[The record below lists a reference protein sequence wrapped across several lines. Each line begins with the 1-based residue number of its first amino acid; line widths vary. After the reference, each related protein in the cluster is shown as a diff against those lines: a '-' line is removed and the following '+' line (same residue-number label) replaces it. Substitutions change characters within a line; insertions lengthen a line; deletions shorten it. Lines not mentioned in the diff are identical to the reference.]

1 VIIIFLIISLVLN
14 ITLILFLIMSY
25 ILGSLFFK
33 KIEKILNSNLKGLN
47 NLNKKFIQYKFN
59 TNKAVNKI
67 RKRNYRNLK

>member
-1 VIIIFLIISLVLN
+1 
-14 ITLILFLIMSY
+14 MSY